1 MIIFIPIE
9 IKIREFLPKLYLAY
23 KILKYTNNEIIFG
36 GQRFISYNIES
47 FSNCLWFDKHTL
59 YKRLEKRGIHKN
71 NKIFV
76 LDEEGPM
83 SMAQEASKFHYKKNL
98 TKLFKLILLWGIK
111 DKIILN
117 KSDYKKSVSVGH
129 PKFDLVTDGKNIF
142 KNEINYIKKI

>member
-47 FSNCLWFDKHTL
+47 FQIAYGLINIRFIKGLKN
-59 YKRLEKRGIHKN
+59 RIHKN

-83 SMAQEASKFHYKKNL
+83 SMAQE
-98 TKLFKLILLWGIK
+98 
-111 DKIILN
+111 
-117 KSDYKKSVSVGH
+117 V
-129 PKFDLVTDGKNIF
+129 
-142 KNEINYIKKI
+142 